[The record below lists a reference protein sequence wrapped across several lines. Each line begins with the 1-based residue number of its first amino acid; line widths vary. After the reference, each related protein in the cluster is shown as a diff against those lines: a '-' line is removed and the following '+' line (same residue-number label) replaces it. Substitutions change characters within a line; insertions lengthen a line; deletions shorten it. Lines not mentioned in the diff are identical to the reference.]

1 MHKFFVHNILV
12 ATGGWPQAGHLTLV
26 NFYLMK
32 VCRSSLLKV
41 FFKKGRGHVDPSVM
55 EA

>member
-26 NFYLMK
+26 NFYLIK
-32 VCRSSLLKV
+32 VYRSSLVKV
-41 FFKKGRGHVDPSVM
+41 FFKKGRGHVDSSVM